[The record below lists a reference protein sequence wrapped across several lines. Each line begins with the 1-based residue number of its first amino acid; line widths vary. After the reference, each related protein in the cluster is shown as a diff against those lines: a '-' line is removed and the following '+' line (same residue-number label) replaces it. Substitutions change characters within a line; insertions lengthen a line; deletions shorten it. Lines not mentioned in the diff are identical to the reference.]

1 MHILSRMDEEFKKLC
16 KPKVEDKDIIVT
28 DNSITLCW
36 DPAPMEKIFTE
47 YSKLK
52 VDSYDLMIHPA
63 EKKTK
68 TFKKQRGREN
78 ETDNG
83 NEKKM
88 KYEFD
93 KLKGRMTHNYIK
105 YSTCVCIVYCIC
117 NTFIQEVQQNTL

>member
-1 MHILSRMDEEFKKLC
+1 MHILSRMDEGFKKLC

-28 DNSITLCW
+28 DNSITICW
-36 DPAPMEKIFTE
+36 DPAPMEEIFTE

-68 TFKKQRGREN
+68 TFKKQKGREN

-88 KYEFD
+88 KYDYKFD

-105 YSTCVCIVYCIC
+105 YSTCECIC

>member
-1 MHILSRMDEEFKKLC
+1 MHILSRMDEGFKRLC
-16 KPKVEDKDIIVT
+16 KPKVEDEDIIVT
-28 DNSITLCW
+28 DNSITICW
-36 DPAPMEKIFTE
+36 DPAPMEEIFIA

-68 TFKKQRGREN
+68 TFKKQKGREN

-105 YSTCVCIVYCIC
+105 YSTCACVCNMY
-117 NTFIQEVQQNTL
+117 IQEVQQNTL

>member
-36 DPAPMEKIFTE
+36 DPAPMEEIFTE

-68 TFKKQRGREN
+68 TFKKQKGREN

-93 KLKGRMTHNYIK
+93 KLKGRMTHYYIK
-105 YSTCVCIVYCIC
+105 YSTCACVCNMY
-117 NTFIQEVQQNTL
+117 IQEVQQNTL